1 MAHEMRKRIVTL
13 CAVIVCFAVGTNS
26 QDIRVGEDLEVCN
39 AQVNLWV
46 AQTDISRPYGP
57 EIRKVMDA
65 LTSEAILN
73 REGVI
78 MDCVL
83 TDVRELKAVPEGPQR
98 QRSRRRWESDSTKLV
113 PCLTCMAKS
122 KGQYIFT
129 SLPSTSSD
137 KNSTTRTKQVSANAP
152 R

>member
-1 MAHEMRKRIVTL
+1 MKKRVVTL
-13 CAVIVCFAVGTNS
+13 CAVIVCFAVDTNS
-26 QDIRVGEDLEVCN
+26 QDIKVGADLEVCN

-46 AQTDISRPYGP
+46 AQTDISRAYGP

-83 TDVRELKAVPEGPQR
+83 TDLQELKAVPQGPLR
-98 QRSRRRWESDSTKLV
+98 A
-113 PCLTCMAKS
+113 AKS
-122 KGQYIFT
+122 QKLGIRLDEARTLLDLYGKEQRTRYSHFITRNKLRQKFDEE
-129 SLPSTSSD
+129 D
-137 KNSTTRTKQVSANAP
+137 KAGER
-152 R
+152 

>member
-1 MAHEMRKRIVTL
+1 MVHEMKKRVVTL

-26 QDIRVGEDLEVCN
+26 QDIKVGADLEVCN

-83 TDVRELKAVPEGPQR
+83 TDLKELKAVPEVPQR
-98 QRSRRRWESDSTKLV
+98 A
-113 PCLTCMAKS
+113 AKS
-122 KGQYIFT
+122 QKLGIRLDEARTLLDLYGKEQRTRYFHFITRNKLRQKFDQE
-129 SLPSTSSD
+129 D
-137 KNSTTRTKQVSANAP
+137 KAGER
-152 R
+152 

>member
-1 MAHEMRKRIVTL
+1 MAHEMRMRVVTL

-26 QDIRVGEDLEVCN
+26 QDIKVGADLEVCN

-46 AQTDISRPYGP
+46 AQTDISQPYGP
-57 EIRKVMDA
+57 EIRLVMDP

-83 TDVRELKAVPEGPQR
+83 TDLKELKAVPEGPQR
-98 QRSRRRWESDSTKLV
+98 A
-113 PCLTCMAKS
+113 AKS
-122 KGQYIFT
+122 QKLGIRLDEARTLLDLYGKEQRTRYFHFITRNKLKQKFDQD
-129 SLPSTSSD
+129 D
-137 KNSTTRTKQVSANAP
+137 KAGDR
-152 R
+152 

>member
-13 CAVIVCFAVGTNS
+13 CAIIVCFAVGTNS
-26 QDIRVGEDLEVCN
+26 QDIKVGADLEVCN

-46 AQTDISRPYGP
+46 AQTDISRPYGA

-83 TDVRELKAVPEGPQR
+83 TDLKELKAVPEGPQR
-98 QRSRRRWESDSTKLV
+98 A
-113 PCLTCMAKS
+113 AKS
-122 KGQYIFT
+122 QKLGIRLDEARTLLDLYGKEQRTRYFHF
-129 SLPSTSSD
+129 
-137 KNSTTRTKQVSANAP
+137 TTRNKLRQKFDQEDKAGE